1 MQQSCHP
8 GEGYP
13 ALSVGCVVVGGLVV
27 VVVVVFDV
35 IVVVVFDDVPCVVVV
50 VVVVVGAVVVVVVG
64 ATKGE
69 VSPFSEAW
77 LTVGA
82 SERLVQLW
90 AAFQLC
96 RAVAAGVPVS
106 GWGSPATMVAG
117 RQVAETM

>member
-1 MQQSCHP
+1 M
-8 GEGYP
+8 
-13 ALSVGCVVVGGLVV
+13 SVGCVVGGDRVV
-27 VVVVVFDV
+27 VVVVAFDLRVVVDFDLMVVVVFDLV
-35 IVVVVFDDVPCVVVV
+35 VVVVFDDVPVAAVVG
-50 VVVVVGAVVVVVVG
+50 VGAVVVVVVG

-82 SERLVQLW
+82 AERSVQLW

-106 GWGSPATMVAG
+106 GWGSPPTMVAG
-117 RQVAETM
+117 RHVAETM

>member
-1 MQQSCHP
+1 M
-8 GEGYP
+8 
-13 ALSVGCVVVGGLVV
+13 SVGCVVVGGLVV
-27 VVVVVFDV
+27 VVVVCFAAVVVVFDL
-35 IVVVVFDDVPCVVVV
+35 IVVVVFDDVPFV

-64 ATKGE
+64 ATNGE

-82 SERLVQLW
+82 AERLAQLW

>member
-1 MQQSCHP
+1 M
-8 GEGYP
+8 
-13 ALSVGCVVVGGLVV
+13 SVGCVVAGGLVV
-27 VVVVVFDV
+27 VVVAFDLV
-35 IVVVVFDDVPCVVVV
+35 EVVVVLDDVPFVAVVVA
-50 VVVVVGAVVVVVVG
+50 GAVVVVVVG

-69 VSPFSEAW
+69 VSPLSEAW

-82 SERLVQLW
+82 AERLVQLW

-106 GWGSPATMVAG
+106 GWGSPPTMVAG